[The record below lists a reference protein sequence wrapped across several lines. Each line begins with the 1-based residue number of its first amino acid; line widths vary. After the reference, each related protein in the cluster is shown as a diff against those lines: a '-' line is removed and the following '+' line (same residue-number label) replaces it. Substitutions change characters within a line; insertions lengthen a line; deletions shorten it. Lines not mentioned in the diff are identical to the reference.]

1 MGKLMI
7 PLIIFFTLGCIES
20 NNNLN
25 KNQISTIE
33 VITGAGSS
41 AIELSRPV
49 TLPINQSDAYFI
61 NNESECLCN
70 TNLTL
75 EDDYWVG
82 SCCEEYPD
90 CSIKISVETG
100 NVTCYHFG

>member
-1 MGKLMI
+1 MKKIVVIFIFYL
-7 PLIIFFTLGCIES
+7 LIFFNMGCIES
-20 NNNLN
+20 NDN
-25 KNQISTIE
+25 KITTIE
-33 VITGAGSS
+33 VTTGAGISVVD
-41 AIELSRPV
+41 LSRSV

-61 NNESECLCN
+61 NDESGCICN

-75 EDDYWVG
+75 EEDYWVG
-82 SCCEEYPD
+82 SCCDEYPD